1 MTAALQTFTALLAV
15 AVLLFTIVLVVCRM
29 SAARS
34 PAAAGFVDAV
44 TEVAPGLVAAIAAAS
59 MAGSLYFSEVAHY
72 APCTL
77 CWYQRIAMYSVAVI
91 AVVAAVRRDRSIRV
105 YVLVLASIGAVIS
118 TYHWFL
124 ERFPALDT
132 GACSASIPCEL
143 IWFEKFGFVTLA
155 FMAWCGFVAIIALAS
170 LPMGRS
176 AATSNTTPT
185 AASPATSAPQS
196 APTST
201 TTTPSTTT
209 PSTTTRK
216 D

>member
-1 MTAALQTFTALLAV
+1 MTAALQTFAALLA
-15 AVLLFTIVLVVCRM
+15 LMVLVFSVVLIVSRVL
-29 SAARS
+29 AGRS
-34 PAAAGFVDAV
+34 PAAAGLVAAAA
-44 TEVAPGLVAAIAAAS
+44 EVAPGLVAAIAAAS

-105 YVLVLASIGAVIS
+105 YVVVLASIGAVIS

-124 ERFPALDT
+124 ERFPSLDT

-155 FMAWCGFVAIIALAS
+155 FMAWCGFVSIITLS
-170 LPMGRS
+170 TLPPPRS
-176 AATSNTTPT
+176 PT
-185 AASPATSAPQS
+185 AEASTTKTATA
-196 APTST
+196 
-201 TTTPSTTT
+201 TTTPGPPTTL
-209 PSTTTRK
+209 RGE
-216 D
+216 